1 MMMCIVLNYLIFSIF
16 HFLLDFS
23 TFFNCMSKEGHLKIH
38 NWIALYSIPINLNVP
53 ISYPSF
59 QYKVPMAQA

>member
-1 MMMCIVLNYLIFSIF
+1 
-16 HFLLDFS
+16 
-23 TFFNCMSKEGHLKIH
+23 MSKEGHLKIH